1 MFLSASGND
10 FDEAVEVFAANFEL
24 PVRKFAPLHD
34 NFQWSLSVAG
44 DELMTFRRIQI
55 LARVELDVVNEDEIV
70 VVWPVSGE
78 MTLQERHNVIEPA
91 LTVPSILPAGRIVTQ
106 WIANDPT
113 TSLIHI
119 NRTFLAGVAQ
129 ELETD
134 FVAFEVSAPATQ
146 RALRIWRKT
155 VNLVAA
161 VVLDTAAAESALMR
175 REAAR
180 LIAVTMLKTFPYQ
193 TLEQVSPQR
202 GVEPA
207 SVQRAYDF
215 IHDNAH
221 LPISP
226 ADVAQAAGL
235 SIRSLQQALRRYRET
250 TPTALLYQVRLERVR
265 AELIAAEPSRGTV
278 TAIARHWGFVSLG
291 RFSAA
296 YRERFGQLPNETLR
310 GMH

>member
-1 MFLSASGND
+1 
-10 FDEAVEVFAANFEL
+10 
-24 PVRKFAPLHD
+24 
-34 NFQWSLSVAG
+34 
-44 DELMTFRRIQI
+44 MTFRRIQI
-55 LARVELDVVNEDEIV
+55 LARVEVDLVTNDEIV

-78 MTLQERHNVIEPA
+78 VTFQVGRDVIEAP
-91 LTVPSILPAGRIVTQ
+91 LTVPSILPAGRSVTQ
-106 WIANDPT
+106 WIAKDPT

-119 NRTFLAGVAQ
+119 NRTFLTAVAQ

-134 FVAFEVSAPATQ
+134 FVAFEVFSPATD
-146 RALRIWRKT
+146 RAFQIWRKT
-155 VNLVAA
+155 VNLVAS
-161 VVLDTAAAESALMR
+161 VVLDTAVSESPLMR
-175 REAAR
+175 RETAR

-202 GVEPA
+202 GIEPA
-207 SVQRAYDF
+207 SVKVAYDF

-250 TPTALLYQVRLERVR
+250 TPTALLHQVRLQRVH
-265 AELIAAEPSRGTV
+265 AELITAEPSTDSV
-278 TAIARHWGFVSLG
+278 TAIARHWGFVHLG

-296 YRERFGQLPNETLR
+296 YRERFGELPSETLR